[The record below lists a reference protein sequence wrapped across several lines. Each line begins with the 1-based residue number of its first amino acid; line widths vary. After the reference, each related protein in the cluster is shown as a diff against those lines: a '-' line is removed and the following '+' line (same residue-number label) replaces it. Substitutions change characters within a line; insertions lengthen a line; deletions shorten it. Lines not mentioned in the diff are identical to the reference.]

1 MNDEELQQRLRRID
15 PAAGVFIEP
24 PTGPRA
30 AALMEHIMNTPF
42 PTAQVAEQHPA
53 GRPADLRPTGRPAR
67 RWPKFIVAGGA
78 ALALAG
84 GAALSLS
91 GGSPTA
97 ATSVEFSM
105 GESLDPSIG
114 MCLPVTDY
122 VPTPGLAGFRG
133 VVTAVGNGTVTL
145 DVSSW
150 YAGGDADQVVLATA
164 DLASPALD
172 GIEFVEGGEYLVAV
186 LDGQVLTCGLS
197 GLADPVLAGIYDG
210 WFAG

>member
-1 MNDEELQQRLRRID
+1 MNDEELQLRLRRID
-15 PAAGVFIEP
+15 PAAGVPIEP

-42 PTAQVAEQHPA
+42 PTVETVEPHPA
-53 GRPADLRPTGRPAR
+53 EMRPAGRPAR
-67 RWPKFIVAGGA
+67 RWSKFLLAGGA

-84 GAALSLS
+84 GGALAFGGG
-91 GGSPTA
+91 GGSTA
-97 ATSVEFSM
+97 SSVEFSL
-105 GESLDPSIG
+105 GETADPSMT

-122 VPTPGLAGFRG
+122 VPAPGLAGFRG
-133 VVTAVGNGTVTL
+133 VVTSVGNGTVTL

-150 YAGGDADQVVLATA
+150 YAGGDADQVVLSTA
-164 DLASPALD
+164 DLGLVALD

-186 LDGQVLTCGLS
+186 LDGQVVTCGLS
-197 GLADPVLAGIYDG
+197 GPADPVLADIYDG